1 MAEKKETQ
9 SYSSSP
15 FGGWGAYYIV
25 IPSHNEEKL
34 ISLTLQSLVEQTV
47 LPTKIVVV
55 NDNSTDKTAE
65 IVLAF
70 AEKYSFISLVNKTS
84 DAIHLPGSKVI
95 QAFQKGLETL
105 DDNYD
110 FIVKADSDLIF
121 PSNYFETI
129 IKHFK
134 SDEKIGMAGGFC
146 YIETRTKNNNS
157 NKKNRVPEH
166 LVQKNEICEEKNGEW
181 ILENLTDKD
190 HIRGALKAY
199 RKECFQQIGGLKPA
213 MGWDTVDELL
223 SKFFGWKV
231 KTDSSLKVK
240 HLKPT
245 GANYNKTARYKQGE
259 AFYTLGYGFWITAI
273 ASAKLA
279 MMKKKPLLFLDYIRG
294 FIKAKSAKKT
304 MLVTPEQAKFI
315 RNYRLKKMKEKLF

>member
-1 MAEKKETQ
+1 MK
-9 SYSSSP
+9 
-15 FGGWGAYYIV
+15 YYIV
-25 IPSHNEEKL
+25 IPTYNEEAF
-34 ISLTLQSLVEQTV
+34 IALTLQSLISQTV
-47 LPTKIVVV
+47 LPKKVVVV

-70 AEKYSFISLVNKTS
+70 AKNNPFITLVNKTS
-84 DAIHLPGSKVI
+84 SAIHLPGSKVI
-95 QAFQKGLETL
+95 QAFQKGFETL
-105 DDNYD
+105 DEDYD
-110 FIVKADSDLIF
+110 LMVKIDADLIF

-129 IKHFK
+129 IKHFQ
-134 SDEKIGMAGGFC
+134 SDSTIGMAGGFC
-146 YIETRTKNNNS
+146 YIE
-157 NKKNRVPEH
+157 
-166 LVQKNEICEEKNGEW
+166 KNGDW

-199 RKECFQQIGGLKPA
+199 RKETFQQIGGLKPA

-223 SKFFGWKV
+223 CKYYNWKV
-231 KTDSSLKVK
+231 VTDSTLHVK

-279 MMKKKPLLFLDYIRG
+279 MMKKKPLLFLDYIKG
-294 FIKAKSAKKT
+294 FWKAKNAKT
-304 MLVTPEQAKFI
+304 PLLVTKEQASFI
-315 RNYRLKKMKEKLF
+315 QNYRLQKMKQKLF